1 MQDARRISLAMTLFL
16 LRDGK
21 KITADLGSGRLDV
34 FSYLDEQDNEIHAL
48 LTVSAERELLRLVQK
63 DLAPL
68 SVRMEHA
75 SVGVCS

>member
-1 MQDARRISLAMTLFL
+1 MTLFL

-68 SVRMEHA
+68 SVRMEQA
-75 SVGVCS
+75 SVGVYS

>member
-1 MQDARRISLAMTLFL
+1 MTLFL

-21 KITADLGSGRLDV
+21 KITADLGSGLLDV

-68 SVRMEHA
+68 SVRMEQA